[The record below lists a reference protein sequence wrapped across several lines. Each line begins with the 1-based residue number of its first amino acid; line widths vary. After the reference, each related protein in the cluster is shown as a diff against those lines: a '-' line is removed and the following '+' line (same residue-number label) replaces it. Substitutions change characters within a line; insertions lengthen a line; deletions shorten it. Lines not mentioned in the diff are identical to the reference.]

1 MSHKTLREAVH
12 AALTFVTFL
21 FVVTGLGISDF
32 RLIER
37 LTIGILTKERSFWIH
52 SNLVEVFAILLFI
65 HIYLKVWPQIK
76 NKQK

>member
-1 MSHKTLREAVH
+1 MSRKKLREAVH
-12 AALTFVTFL
+12 VALTFVTFL

-52 SNLVEVFAILLFI
+52 SNLVEIFTILLFI

-76 NKQK
+76 NSRK